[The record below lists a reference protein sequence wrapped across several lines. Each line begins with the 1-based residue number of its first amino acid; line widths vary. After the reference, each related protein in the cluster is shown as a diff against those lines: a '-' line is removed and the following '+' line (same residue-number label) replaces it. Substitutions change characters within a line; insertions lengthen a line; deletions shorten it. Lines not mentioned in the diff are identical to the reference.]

1 MKIFILITVMA
12 FITACSVGPHQVV
25 TVEPIEEVKAPA
37 IKTTSACSDES
48 TCN

>member
-12 FITACSVGPHQVV
+12 FITACSVGSQQVV
-25 TVEPIEEVKAPA
+25 TVEPIEEIQAPVL
-37 IKTTSACSDES
+37 KTASACSDES